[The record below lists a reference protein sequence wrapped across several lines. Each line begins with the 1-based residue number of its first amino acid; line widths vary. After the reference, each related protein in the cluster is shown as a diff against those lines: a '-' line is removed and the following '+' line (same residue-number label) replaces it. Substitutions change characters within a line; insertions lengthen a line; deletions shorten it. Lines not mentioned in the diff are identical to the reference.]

1 MRPAVTFDL
10 VMSAGD
16 PAMTFDPEFAADPGD
31 GADPSP
37 DPGIF
42 SLPPPP
48 GAAGVGSLRCWSQLD
63 FLTRNRADWGE
74 R

>member
-48 GAAGVGSLRCWSQLD
+48 RGGGGGFPPMLEPAGFSDTL
-63 FLTRNRADWGE
+63 
-74 R
+74 